1 MFRTISYHSS
11 QTRPFFLTRVMPN
24 GLDVEVK
31 AIIKLAQVYF
41 LVFTFYSLRGLAIMM
56 SGFRISLT

>member
-41 LVFTFYSLRGLAIMM
+41 LVFTF
-56 SGFRISLT
+56 